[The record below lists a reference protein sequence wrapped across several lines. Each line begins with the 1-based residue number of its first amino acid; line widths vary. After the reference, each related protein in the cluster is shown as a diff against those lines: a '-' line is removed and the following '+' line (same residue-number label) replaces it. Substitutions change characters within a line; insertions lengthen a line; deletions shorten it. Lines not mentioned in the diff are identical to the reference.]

1 MAEGETMIN
10 NCNGGVLLWA
20 HHRPSC

>member
-20 HHRPSC
+20 YHRPSC